1 MLSNQANKRIIIQH
15 IYSIIVKKAWTNWK
29 KESTQLRKK
38 KFPNWEIFFSQL
50 SNAYR

>member
-15 IYSIIVKKAWTNWK
+15 IYSIIAPKPWTNWK

-38 KFPNWEIFFSQL
+38 NFLTGKYFFSQL

>member
-15 IYSIIVKKAWTNWK
+15 IYSTIAPKPWTNWK

-38 KFPNWEIFFSQL
+38 KIPNWEIFFSQL

>member
-15 IYSIIVKKAWTNWK
+15 IYSIITPKPWTNWK
-29 KESTQLRKK
+29 KESTQLKK

>member
-15 IYSIIVKKAWTNWK
+15 IYSIIAPKTWTNWK

-38 KFPNWEIFFSQL
+38 NFLTGNTSVPLKRDD
-50 SNAYR
+50 Y

>member
-1 MLSNQANKRIIIQH
+1 MLSNQANKKIIIQH
-15 IYSIIVKKAWTNWK
+15 IYSTIAPKPWTNWK
-29 KESTQLRKK
+29 KRIYPTEKK

>member
-15 IYSIIVKKAWTNWK
+15 IYSIIAPKPWTNWK

-38 KFPNWEIFFSQL
+38 IFLTEKYFFHS
-50 SNAYR
+50 

>member
-15 IYSIIVKKAWTNWK
+15 IYSIIAPKTWTNWK

-38 KFPNWEIFFSQL
+38 NFLTGKYFFSQL

>member
-1 MLSNQANKRIIIQH
+1 MLSNQANKRIIIRH
-15 IYSIIVKKAWTNWK
+15 IYLIIVKTWSNRK
-29 KESTQLRKK
+29 KGSTQLRK